1 MKALYGKFRS
11 LPTAT
16 QIAMIVAAAA
26 IILTAMVLEQT
37 AWLKSAFLFLWG
49 L

>member
-1 MKALYGKFRS
+1 MKTLYGKFRA

-16 QIAMIVAAAA
+16 QIALIVAATA
-26 IILTAMVLEQT
+26 IVIVAVVTEQT
-37 AWLKSAFLFLWG
+37 AWLKSAVLFLWG

>member
-1 MKALYGKFRS
+1 MKALYRKFRS

-16 QIAMIVAAAA
+16 QIALIVAATAIVIAA
-26 IILTAMVLEQT
+26 LITEQT
-37 AWLKSAFLFLWG
+37 AWLKSAALFLWG

>member
-1 MKALYGKFRS
+1 MKALYKKFRS

-16 QIAMIVAAAA
+16 QIAMVVAATAIVIVA
-26 IILTAMVLEQT
+26 MVTEQT